1 MRHRQWLLITVLLLT
16 FCRAAHGQTPTS
28 NSETPTTPPVGL
40 LRNNDV
46 LRMVGDGVKSEVI
59 TSKIL
64 TSHCNFD
71 LFPPVLRDL
80 KRRGVPDIVL
90 MAMKLAPNGPASANT
105 ISETSPAPRRVRI
118 PTDTAVEVEAAYPVS
133 SANVH
138 KGDLLTFQV
147 TRQVFVNNVLVIDRE
162 AVAKARVV
170 SARPAGRWG
179 RAGMLAWAMEYVVAV
194 DGTRL
199 PLQIS
204 GRIKGN
210 SRSFA
215 VAGGVVATGALIFPY
230 TSPVGLIWGLKK
242 GDEAILRGSK
252 PFVAVVSAEREV
264 TSLAPQRNR
273 LIFHDMD
280 TVKASITPSAPAQLE
295 RLAVRH

>member
-1 MRHRQWLLITVLLLT
+1 MKHTQWLLITVLLLT
-16 FCRAAHGQTPTS
+16 FCRAAYGQTPTS
-28 NSETPTTPPVGL
+28 NSETPTTPPVSL

-46 LRMVGDGVKSEVI
+46 LRMVEDGVKSGVI
-59 TSKIL
+59 MTKIL
-64 TSHCNFD
+64 TSPCNFD
-71 LFPPVLRDL
+71 LFPPVVRDL
-80 KRRGVPDIVL
+80 KRRGVPDTVL
-90 MAMKLAPNGPASANT
+90 MAMKMAPNGPAAAYAL
-105 ISETSPAPRRVRI
+105 SETSPATRRVRI

-147 TRQVFVNNVLVIDRE
+147 TRQVFVNGMLIIDRE

-170 SARPAGRWG
+170 SVRPAGRWG

-204 GRIKGN
+204 GRIKGS

-215 VAGGVVATGALIFPY
+215 IAGGAVATSALIFPY

-264 TSLAPQRNR
+264 ISLSPQRNR
-273 LIFHDMD
+273 LIFHNMD

>member
-1 MRHRQWLLITVLLLT
+1 MKSKQWSLIGIFLLT
-16 FCRAAHGQTPTS
+16 ACTSAYGQMQTSPPTD
-28 NSETPTTPPVGL
+28 VKL
-40 LRNNDV
+40 LTNNDV
-46 LRMVGDGVKSEVI
+46 LRMVGDGVKSGVI
-59 TSKIL
+59 MSKIL
-64 TSHCNFD
+64 TSTCNFD

-80 KRRGVPDIVL
+80 KRRGVPDTVL
-90 MAMKLAPNGPASANT
+90 MAMKMAPNGPAAAYAL
-105 ISETSPAPRRVRI
+105 SETSPATRRVRI
-118 PTDTAVEVEAAYPVS
+118 PKDTAVEVEAAYPVS

-147 TRQVFVNNVLVIDRE
+147 TRQVFVNGVLVIDRE
-162 AVAKARVV
+162 AIAKASVV
-170 SARPAGRWG
+170 SVRPAGRWG
-179 RAGMLAWAMEYVVAV
+179 RAGMLAWAMEYVIAV

-199 PLQIS
+199 PIQIS

-215 VAGGVVATGALIFPY
+215 IAGGAIATGALIFPY

-264 TSLAPQRNR
+264 ISLSPQRNR
-273 LIFHDMD
+273 LIFHNMD